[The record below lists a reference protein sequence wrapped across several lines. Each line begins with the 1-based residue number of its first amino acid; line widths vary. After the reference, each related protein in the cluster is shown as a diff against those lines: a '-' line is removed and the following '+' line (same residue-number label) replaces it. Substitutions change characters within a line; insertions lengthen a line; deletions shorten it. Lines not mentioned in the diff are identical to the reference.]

1 MQVLLYLTYPLW
13 RVYKNITFEFLIH
26 QSIFKLSAMEV
37 PRPFLIVFL
46 ISIANPFCSCLSLQP
61 SLNSFTPYWNSSVKD
76 HITGVAND
84 PFTVNWM
91 KRIRREIHENP
102 ELAYEEFATSAV
114 IRRELEELGVGYRWP
129 VARTGVVATIGS
141 GSPPFVAL
149 RADMDALPIQE
160 MVEWEHKSK
169 VDGKMHACG
178 HDAHVAMLLGAA
190 KILQEIRDELQG
202 TVVLIFQPAEERGVG
217 AKDMIQ
223 EGVLEN
229 IEAIFGI
236 HTVHGYPTGTVA
248 ARSGEFLA
256 GCGGFRAKISGKGG
270 HAASP
275 QHSIDPILAVSTS
288 VISLQNIVSREIDP
302 LDSQVVSV
310 AMIHGGTAFNVIPD
324 AATITGTFRA
334 FSKKSFYALR
344 ERIEEV
350 VKAQAAVHR
359 CSAEI
364 DFAGMEQ
371 PTIPP
376 TINDE
381 RIYEHVR
388 QVSIEIV
395 GEENTKRSPSFM
407 GSEDF
412 AFYLDKVPG
421 SFLLVGMRNER
432 AGSIYP
438 PHSPYFSID
447 EEVLPIGAAIHA
459 AFAYS
464 YLSNSTKNSSFHS
477 S

>member
-1 MQVLLYLTYPLW
+1 
-13 RVYKNITFEFLIH
+13 
-26 QSIFKLSAMEV
+26 
-37 PRPFLIVFL
+37 
-46 ISIANPFCSCLSLQP
+46 
-61 SLNSFTPYWNSSVKD
+61 
-76 HITGVAND
+76 
-84 PFTVNWM
+84 
-91 KRIRREIHENP
+91 
-102 ELAYEEFATSAV
+102 
-114 IRRELEELGVGYRWP
+114 
-129 VARTGVVATIGS
+129 
-141 GSPPFVAL
+141 
-149 RADMDALPIQE
+149 
-160 MVEWEHKSK
+160 
-169 VDGKMHACG
+169 MHACG

-256 GCGGFRAKISGKGG
+256 GCGGFKAKISGRGG

-364 DFAGMEQ
+364 DFAGIEQ

-395 GEENTKRSPSFM
+395 GEENTKRSPCFM